1 MYANPKAKTA
11 TKTTESTQEMKNDK
25 FRVPRIAGP
34 SADESVGVGQWKAID
49 FPASERVRPPFTDR
63 GSHCAEENPMMEL
76 TSPMNPMAEILGH
89 LLPLVPLAKRWL
101 EKQVGDVKAVS
112 APGPFLT
119 PEEASVLL
127 HLHVQ
132 TVTAWCREG
141 RLDAVKVGGNK
152 VNGKGGKFL
161 IRREAI
167 DAYIAQQRLIHG
179 SRKGGAK

>member
-1 MYANPKAKTA
+1 
-11 TKTTESTQEMKNDK
+11 
-25 FRVPRIAGP
+25 
-34 SADESVGVGQWKAID
+34 
-49 FPASERVRPPFTDR
+49 
-63 GSHCAEENPMMEL
+63 MMEL
-76 TSPMNPMAEILGH
+76 ISPVNPLADVLGR
-89 LLPLVPLAKRWL
+89 LLPLLPLAERWL
-101 EKQVGDVKAVS
+101 KKQVGEAEAVS